1 MQKVAQKLPDTM
13 GTCPVGTKG
22 SVNEKSHNTTVSLKA
37 GLHAR
42 EAGEAEH
49 IV

>member
-1 MQKVAQKLPDTM
+1 MQKVAQKLPNTI

-22 SVNEKSHNTTVSLKA
+22 SVNEKSHFTTVSLIA
-37 GLHAR
+37 ELHAR

-49 IV
+49 HG